1 MPAEVLVMCSA
12 CGRPQSAAR
21 RRCAFCNAELPEAP
35 LPLLAPASRPP
46 PPPAASVAVDL
57 GNGRGLSVGA
67 EKLTFQ
73 GRARGS
79 PVDVAWMRVRGLEWR
94 TRPYLEAL
102 GLLAFA
108 VLGFWAPESPLRLM
122 GFLAG
127 GMGLLLAALYR
138 HHGLTVVVEDGVRL
152 QWPLGMA
159 LRGSSRE
166 ARLVAARAVLTEAAR
181 NRGIPLSG
189 PDA

>member
-12 CGRPQSAAR
+12 CGRPQTAAR
-21 RRCAFCNAELPEAP
+21 RRCAFCNAVLPEAP
-35 LPLLAPASRPP
+35 LPPQAPASPP
-46 PPPAASVAVDL
+46 PPPVAPLAVDL

-67 EKLTFQ
+67 ERLTYQ
-73 GRARGS
+73 GR
-79 PVDVAWMRVRGLEWR
+79 PVGPPLDVAWTRVRGLEWR

-108 VLGFWAPESPLRLM
+108 VLGFWAPASPLRLM

-127 GMGLLLAALYR
+127 ALGLLLAALYR
-138 HHGLTVVVEDGVRL
+138 HHALTVVVEDGARL

-159 LRGSSRE
+159 LKGSARE
-166 ARLVAARAVLTEAAR
+166 ARLVAARVALTDTAR
-181 NRGIPLSG
+181 ARGVPVAG